1 MEKEVDDGSFRRT
14 EGGIAINDDGSVLRP
29 YKQRVQPQSATVNRA
44 SIILDE
50 CTELPLTQ
58 KRRTQFLSSNYTG
71 EMAIMPGA
79 WALTGSDEN
88 MAGDELLYL
97 ADPKPDVE
105 KKSSSD
111 SAAKDEKNQTENKQ
125 GGFDKGADDRNANRF
140 SNDEKSS
147 SQVRHK

>member
-1 MEKEVDDGSFRRT
+1 MDKEVKDGSFRRT
-14 EGGIAINDDGSVLRP
+14 EGGIAHDDDGSVLRP
-29 YKQRVQPQSATVNRA
+29 YKQRILPQSATVNRA
-44 SIILDE
+44 SIVLDE
-50 CTELPLTQ
+50 CSELPVVQ

-71 EMAIMPGA
+71 EMAVMPGA

-88 MAGDELLYL
+88 VTGDELLYL

-105 KKSSSD
+105 KKSTSD

-125 GGFDKGADDRNANRF
+125 GGFDKGTDDRNVDRF

-147 SQVRHK
+147 NQVRHK